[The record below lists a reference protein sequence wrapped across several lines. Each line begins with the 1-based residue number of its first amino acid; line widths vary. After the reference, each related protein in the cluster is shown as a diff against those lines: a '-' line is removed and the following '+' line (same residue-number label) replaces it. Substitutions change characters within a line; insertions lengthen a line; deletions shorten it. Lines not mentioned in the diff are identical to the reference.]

1 MDKKISQLNNA
12 SALQGP
18 EKLAVVQNGETK
30 QASYSDIIDYMHE
43 TNIVLT
49 AGTTIDLNDS
59 EYDDTRLIKLTW
71 ANGVGNMTMYLPDA
85 TATKN
90 NARTIRFVSDSSFE
104 TNTRVYLT
112 PNGGQTLDGSTN
124 FYEINKAYEGI
135 SVWCDGSE
143 WYIIQKKA

>member
-18 EKLAVVQNGETK
+18 EKFAVVQNGETK

-43 TNIVLT
+43 TNIVIT

-90 NARTIRFVSDSSFE
+90 NARTIRFISDSSFE

-124 FYEINKAYEGI
+124 YYEINKAYEGI